1 MCADI
6 QNTNCQVIYQSTTV
20 LQLADCQR
28 WEVLACVVVA
38 RYSQRVGLLRCAVTD
53 DSRLLAA
60 GDSGQR
66 LPHRIRH
73 HGEMHFQLAAD
84 SRSHCVLVTARARV

>member
-1 MCADI
+1 M
-6 QNTNCQVIYQSTTV
+6 